1 MKGRREEE
9 AARAVEDAVVTDG
22 EKEVH
27 RNRLARFVASIIRTA
42 AGQHIQKEKTF
53 HNRCSDYHVV
63 LHTG

>member
-53 HNRCSDYHVV
+53 HNRC
-63 LHTG
+63 